1 MATKKLTL
9 TQEQKEKRYNEAI
22 KNLLPWAAPTL
33 PNMANYTPS
42 RLVDEVGVMK
52 ELEKDLKKVINTLN
66 GVIDSKMTPTDK
78 LEGNVRGEAYVMKLT
93 QVTQVRLSSDRARA
107 KIIELAKKLKLEPD
121 LEVADC
127 EDIIDMEQHRYDS
140 I

>member
-9 TQEQKEKRYNEAI
+9 TQEQKEKRYNEAV
-22 KNLLPWAAPTL
+22 KNLLPWAAQTL

-93 QVTQVRLSSDRARA
+93 AVTQVRLNSDRARA
-107 KIIELAKKLKLEPD
+107 KILELANKLGLEAD
-121 LEVADC
+121 LELDAC
-127 EDIIDMEQHRYDS
+127 QDIIEMEQHRYDS